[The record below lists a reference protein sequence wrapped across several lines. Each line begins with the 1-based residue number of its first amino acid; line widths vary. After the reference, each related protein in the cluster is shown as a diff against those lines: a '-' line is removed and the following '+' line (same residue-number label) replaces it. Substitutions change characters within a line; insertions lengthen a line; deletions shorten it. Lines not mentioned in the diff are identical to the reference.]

1 MRREKSAQLKLT
13 KAKNAQPSQR
23 TTTKNRFNFMNVGKV
38 GCSANITIM
47 SKCSLE

>member
-23 TTTKNRFNFMNVGKV
+23 TTTKNRFMEIVMNVGKV
-38 GCSANITIM
+38 FVLPTLQSCQNV
-47 SKCSLE
+47 